1 MLDRDLNVIKGC
13 RKGRLIRV
21 GETGVADNGEGGILQ
36 SQGHWPHDAIALGRF
51 QGEPVAITVETGDK
65 AWPDARS
72 WLSRLPEN
80 AFGLISTAL
89 QVARWR
95 RDHRFCG
102 RCATPMKHHAG
113 EFAMRCPACRHRS
126 YPRISPCIITL
137 VTWRNRLL
145 LARSPRFPVGRF
157 STLAGF
163 IEPGE
168 SAEEAVRREVR
179 EETGIETGRISY
191 FKSQSWPMPHSF
203 MLGFYAEATSQE
215 IHIDGIEIEAADWF
229 TADSLPGLP
238 PSSSISRA
246 LIDNF
251 LNATA
256 PRA

>member
-1 MLDRDLNVIKGC
+1 MLDRDLAALRGC

-21 GETGVADNGEGGILQ
+21 GETGVADNGAGGILQ
-36 SQGHWPHDAIALGRF
+36 PLGRWPFEAIAIGRW
-51 QGEPVAITVETGDK
+51 QGEPVAVVVEPGEPD
-65 AWPDARS
+65 WPDARA
-72 WLSRLPEN
+72 WLSRLPEHD
-80 AFGLISTAL
+80 FPLVSTAL
-89 QVARWR
+89 QIARWR

-113 EFAMRCPACRHRS
+113 EFAMRCPACAHRS

-137 VTWRNRLL
+137 VTWRDRLL

-168 SAEEAVRREVR
+168 SAEEAVRREVW
-179 EETGIETGRISY
+179 EEAGIETGRISY

-203 MLGFYAEATSQE
+203 MLGYYAEAASQE

-229 TADSLPGLP
+229 TADNLPGLP
-238 PSSSISRA
+238 PSNSISRA

-256 PRA
+256 ARG